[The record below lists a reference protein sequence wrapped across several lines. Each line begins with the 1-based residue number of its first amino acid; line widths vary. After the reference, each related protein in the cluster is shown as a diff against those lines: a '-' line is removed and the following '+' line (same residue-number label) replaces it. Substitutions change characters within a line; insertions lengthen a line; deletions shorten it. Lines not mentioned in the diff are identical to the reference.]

1 MGEGCEISSTRFI
14 RAEDRR
20 TEIVEATQGRFSNIV
35 KSRFDLATVDKA
47 SRHLQLT
54 VIYVL
59 ENTSLRAM

>member
-1 MGEGCEISSTRFI
+1 MGEECKISSTRFM
-14 RAEDRR
+14 RAKDRR
-20 TEIVEATQGRFSNIV
+20 IEIVDATQGWFSNIV
-35 KSRFDLATVDKA
+35 ESRFDLATVDKT

>member
-1 MGEGCEISSTRFI
+1 MEEGCEISTRFM

-20 TEIVEATQGRFSNIV
+20 TEIVEATQGRFSNME
-35 KSRFDLATVDKA
+35 SRFDLATVDKV
-47 SRHLQLT
+47 SKHLQP

>member
-1 MGEGCEISSTRFI
+1 MRV
-14 RAEDRR
+14 EDRR

-35 KSRFDLATVDKA
+35 ESRFDLATVDKT